1 MRLIDLHTHT
11 IASDGSY
18 APAELVRMAAEAGLA
33 AVAITDH
40 DTVAGNA
47 EAVEAGPACGVE
59 VVPGVE
65 ISVNHGGPSY
75 HMLGYFIDYEHEP
88 LLSNLEAIRGFRD
101 DRNEKIVAKLNE
113 FGMPVTLEEIE
124 AEARGESVGRPHV
137 AAVLLRKGYVADN
150 QEAFDCYL
158 AKGKPAYID
167 RDRLSAAGGI
177 DLIRGAGGVAVF
189 AHPGIYKW
197 DDPDD
202 LRRTVAE
209 LTGMGIVGLEAF
221 YSDHTPEDE
230 QRITALADE
239 FGLVVTGG
247 SDFHGAATPEFK
259 LGRGT
264 GNLAVPYEFLEK
276 LKDAAGVA
284 ATVHNE

>member
-1 MRLIDLHTHT
+1 MRLVDLHTHT
-11 IASDGSY
+11 TASDGSY

-47 EAVEAGPACGVE
+47 EALEAGPSCDVE

-75 HMLGYFIDYEHEP
+75 HVLGYFVDYEHEP
-88 LLSNLEAIRGFRD
+88 LLSSLESIRRFRD
-101 DRNEKIVAKLNE
+101 ERNEKIVAKLNE
-113 FGMPVTLEEIE
+113 LGMRVTLEEIQ

-150 QEAFDCYL
+150 QEAFDRYL
-158 AKGKPAYID
+158 AKGRPAYID

-197 DDPDD
+197 DDPED

-209 LTGMGIVGLEAF
+209 FAEMGMVGLEAY
-221 YSDHTPEDE
+221 YSEYAPEDE
-230 QRITALADE
+230 RRILALADE

-247 SDFHGAATPEFK
+247 TDFHGAAKPEFE

-264 GNLAVPYEFLEK
+264 GNLAVPYELLEG
-276 LKDAAGVA
+276 LKDRLETRVGA
-284 ATVHNE
+284 

>member
-1 MRLIDLHTHT
+1 
-11 IASDGSY
+11 
-18 APAELVRMAAEAGLA
+18 MAAEAGLA

-47 EAVEAGPACGVE
+47 EAVEAGPVYGVE

-75 HMLGYFIDYEHEP
+75 HMLGYFVDYEYEP
-88 LLSNLEAIRGFRD
+88 LLSNLEAIRRFRD
-101 DRNEKIVAKLNE
+101 ERNEKIVARLNE
-113 FGMPVTLEEIE
+113 LDMPVTLEEIE

-137 AAVLLRKGYVADN
+137 AAVLLRRGYVSST
-150 QEAFDCYL
+150 QEAFDRYL

-189 AHPGIYKW
+189 AHPCIYKW

-209 LTGMGIVGLEAF
+209 FAEMGVVGLEGY
-221 YSDHTPEDE
+221 YSGHTPEDE
-230 QRITALADE
+230 RRITALADE

-247 SDFHGAATPEFK
+247 SDFHGAAKPEFQ
-259 LGRGT
+259 LGSGA
-264 GNLAVPYEFLEK
+264 GNLAVSYEHLQK
-276 LKDAAGVA
+276 LKERLKARIGV
-284 ATVHNE
+284 

>member
-1 MRLIDLHTHT
+1 MQFVDLHTHT
-11 IASDGSY
+11 TASDGSFT
-18 APAELVRMAAEAGLA
+18 PTEVVRMAAESGLA

-47 EAVEAGPACGVE
+47 EAVEAGPSCGVE

-75 HMLGYFIDYEHEP
+75 HMLGYFVDYEHEP
-88 LLSNLEAIRGFRD
+88 LLSNLEAIRRFRD
-101 DRNEKIVAKLNE
+101 ERNEKIVARLNE
-113 FGMPVTLEEIE
+113 LDMPVTLEEIQ

-137 AAVLLRKGYVADN
+137 AAVLLRKGYVSN
-150 QEAFDCYL
+150 TQEAFDLYL

-189 AHPGIYKW
+189 AHPCIYRW

-209 LTGMGIVGLEAF
+209 FAEMGIVGLEAY
-221 YSDHTPEDE
+221 YSGHTPEDE
-230 QRITALADE
+230 RRITALADE

-247 SDFHGAATPEFK
+247 SDFHGAAKPEFQ
-259 LGRGT
+259 LGSGA
-264 GNLAVPYEFLEK
+264 GNLAVSYEHLQK
-276 LKDAAGVA
+276 LKERLKAQVK
-284 ATVHNE
+284 V

>member
-11 IASDGSY
+11 TASDGSY
-18 APAELVRMAAEAGLA
+18 TPAELVSMAADAGLSA
-33 AVAITDH
+33 IAITDH

-47 EAVEAGPACGVE
+47 EALEAGPPCGVE

-75 HMLGYFIDYEHEP
+75 HVLGYFIDYEHEP
-88 LLSNLEAIRGFRD
+88 LLSSLESIRRFRD
-101 DRNEKIVAKLNE
+101 ERNHKIVAKLNE
-113 FGMPVTLEEIE
+113 LGMSVTLTEID

-137 AAVLLRKGYVADN
+137 AAVLLRKGYVADT
-150 QEAFDCYL
+150 QEAFDKYL

-167 RDRLSAAGGI
+167 RDRLSAADGI
-177 DLIRGAGGVAVF
+177 DLIRNAGGVAVF
-189 AHPGIYKW
+189 AHPGIYGW
-197 DDPDD
+197 GEPGD

-209 LTGMGIVGLEAF
+209 FAEMGIVGLEAY
-221 YSDHTPEDE
+221 YSEHMPEDE
-230 QRITALADE
+230 RSILALADE

-247 SDFHGAATPEFK
+247 TDFHGTAKPEFE

-264 GNLAVPYEFLEK
+264 GNLAVPYELLEA
-276 LKDAAGVA
+276 LKDRLGNRVEA
-284 ATVHNE
+284 

>member
-1 MRLIDLHTHT
+1 MRFIDLHTHT
-11 IASDGSY
+11 TYSDGSFT
-18 APAELVRMAAEAGLA
+18 PTEIVRMAAEAGLA

-40 DTVAGNA
+40 DSVAGNA
-47 EAVEAGPACGVE
+47 EAVEAGPIYGVE

-75 HMLGYFIDYEHEP
+75 HVLGYFIDYLYGP
-88 LLSNLEAIRGFRD
+88 LISSLEAIRRFRD
-101 DRNEKIVAKLNE
+101 ERNVKIVAKLNE
-113 FGMPVTLEEIE
+113 LGMQVTLEEIE

-137 AAVLLRKGYVADN
+137 AAVLLHKGYVSSN
-150 QEAFDCYL
+150 QEAFDRYL

-167 RDRLSAAGGI
+167 RDRLSAADGI
-177 DLIRGAGGVAVF
+177 DLIQEAGGVAVF

-197 DDPDD
+197 DGPDD

-209 LTGMGIVGLEAF
+209 FAEMGIVGLEAF

-230 QRITALADE
+230 RRITTLADE
-239 FGLVVTGG
+239 FGLLVTGG
-247 SDFHGAATPEFK
+247 TDFHGKAKPEFE

-264 GNLAVPYEFLEK
+264 GNLAVSYEHLQK
-276 LKDAAGVA
+276 LKERLKAQIRA
-284 ATVHNE
+284 